1 VQNRD
6 SNGSDRTVIVVRPH
20 SASTATLSAGTS
32 AYGVGAGSV
41 ERLTFREMGSTRRE
55 AWTSQEKEDK
65 WADLLK
71 RSARAGG
78 TLHLGAGG
86 AQLASD
92 NIRFSSSTLES
103 EMTTPMV

>member
-1 VQNRD
+1 
-6 SNGSDRTVIVVRPH
+6 VIVRPH

-32 AYGVGAGSV
+32 AGGGGGSV

-103 EMTTPMV
+103 EAEMTT